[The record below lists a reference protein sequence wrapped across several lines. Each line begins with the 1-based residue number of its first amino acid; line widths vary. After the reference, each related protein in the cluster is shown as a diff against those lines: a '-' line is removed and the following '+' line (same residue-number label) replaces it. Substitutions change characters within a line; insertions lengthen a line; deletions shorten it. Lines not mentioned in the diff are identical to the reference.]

1 MRVVLADVYG
11 FCVGVRRA
19 VRKAEA
25 AAAGGRA
32 ASLGQLIHNPQEVE
46 RLAERGVRTVA
57 SLEEVAGGQVVIRAH
72 GAPPAVYEEASRR
85 GLHVVDA
92 TCPFVLSLQRK
103 ARALADEGYHVVV
116 VGDPSHPEVVGVV
129 GWIGERGLV
138 VSSPE
143 EVDRLPPLERVGVV
157 AQTTQRQEKVDAVV
171 ARLREKAR
179 EVRVENTIC
188 HATWERQE
196 AARRLAGQV
205 DVMVV
210 VGGRGSSNAQKLV
223 AVCRDAGARTYHI
236 ETAGE
241 LRPEW
246 LRGAGAVGVTAG
258 ASTPEWI
265 VKEVVA
271 RMEELVGTEQAE
283 RDEVEA
289 ARAAASGDA
298 GSPEAGSLAPAA
310 AVGDAVSV
318 SDAGDGAPVAQA
330 GDGAGA
336 GGADEGAAASEVDR
350 TAAEAR
356 LELERAVEAE
366 VPRLRPG
373 QVVEGTVVQVAPD
386 HLLVDV
392 GQKSEGVVPAGE
404 MTLWPGQSPAD
415 VFFPGQSLRVVVLGV
430 DDNEGQI
437 RLSHRRYRERE
448 AWRRLEAAH
457 RAGAEVE
464 GPVREV
470 VKGGLVVDLGLR
482 AFMPASQVDNG
493 HVPDLSVYLGQT
505 LRARVIELDRANRRV
520 ILSRRQILE
529 SDLRQRREA
538 LWAELEPGQVR
549 RGVVKSV
556 TDFGAFVDLGGLDGL
571 VHVSELS
578 WRRVRHPSEV
588 VRPGDEVEVKV
599 LGLDREA
606 GRISLGMKQTRP
618 DPWEGVEERYQVG
631 ETFDGRVVRLVP
643 FGAFVELEPGVEGL
657 VHVSEL
663 ADRRV
668 SDPAEVV
675 QEGDQVRVRV
685 LKVSEGDRR
694 ISLSMRPPRAGERGR
709 SGEAR
714 SGAGRRPGRRVAAS
728 GDGGRLTVGDV
739 MGDVLTEAKERLN
752 GQRQ

>member
-1 MRVVLADVYG
+1 MKVLLADVYG

-19 VRKAEA
+19 VRKAEE
-25 AAAGGRA
+25 AAAGGEV

-46 RLAERGVRTVA
+46 RLAARGVRTVA
-57 SLEEVAGGQVVIRAH
+57 GLEEVPGEQVVIRAH
-72 GAPPAVYEEASRR
+72 GAPPAVYEEAARR
-85 GLHVVDA
+85 GLRVVDA
-92 TCPFVLSLQRK
+92 TCPFVLSLQRR

-116 VGDPSHPEVVGVV
+116 VGDPHHPEVVGVM
-129 GWIGERGLV
+129 GWIGRRGSV
-138 VSSPE
+138 VSAPE
-143 EVDRLPPLERVGVV
+143 EVDGLPPLERVGVV
-157 AQTTQRQEKVDAVV
+157 AQTTQRREKVDAVV
-171 ARLREKAR
+171 ARLREKAQ

-196 AARRLAGQV
+196 AARRLAGRV

-223 AVCRDAGARTYHI
+223 AVCRDGGARTYHI
-236 ETAGE
+236 ETAEE
-241 LRPEW
+241 LRAEW
-246 LRGAGAVGVTAG
+246 LRGARAVGVTAG

-271 RMEELVGTEQAE
+271 RMEELVGTEQME
-283 RDEVEA
+283 PRQETVEA
-289 ARAAASGDA
+289 AEAAETAGAPGEAAGTANAPGEAGETAAPRAEADADTGGREAAGPGEAELAAA
-298 GSPEAGSLAPAA
+298 
-310 AVGDAVSV
+310 
-318 SDAGDGAPVAQA
+318 Q
-330 GDGAGA
+330 
-336 GGADEGAAASEVDR
+336 
-350 TAAEAR
+350 AR
-356 LELERAVEAE
+356 LELERAVDRE

-373 QVVEGTVVQVAPD
+373 QVVEGTVVQVAAD

-392 GQKSEGVVPAGE
+392 GQKSEGVVSLGE
-404 MTLWPGQSPAD
+404 MSLWPGQSPAD
-415 VFFPGQSLRVVVLGV
+415 VFSAGQTLRVVVLGV
-430 DDNEGQI
+430 DENEGQI
-437 RLSHRRYRERE
+437 RLSQRRFRERE

-457 RAGAEVE
+457 RAGEEVE
-464 GPVREV
+464 GRVREV
-470 VKGGLVVDLGLR
+470 VKGGLVLDLGLR

-493 HVPDLSVYLGQT
+493 HVPDLSVYLGET
-505 LRARVIELDRANRRV
+505 LRAKVIELDRANRRV
-520 ILSRRQILE
+520 ILSRRRLLE
-529 SDLRQRREA
+529 SDLQQRREA

-556 TDFGAFVDLGGLDGL
+556 TDFGVFVDLGGLDGL

-588 VRPGDEVEVKV
+588 VRPGDEVEVKI

-606 GRISLGMKQTRP
+606 GRISLGMKQVRP

-663 ADRRV
+663 AERRV

-685 LKVSEGDRR
+685 LKISEEDRR
-694 ISLSMRPPRAGERGR
+694 ISLSMRPPRGGERPGR
-709 SGEAR
+709 SGEPR
-714 SGAGRRPGRRVAAS
+714 SGRRPGRRVAAS

-739 MGDVLTEAKERLN
+739 MGDVLSEARERLN
-752 GQRQ
+752 GQKQ